1 LLSATLYALDEP
13 TVGLHAADSQRLLGV
28 LRHLRDLG
36 NTVVVVEH
44 DPAMIAGADHLIEL
58 GPGGGREGGR
68 LIGSGPPASGGNP
81 DHSGRLLLLRA
92 LGRERRFNKGD
103 PVIRITGAREHNLR
117 DLDVMIPLRRMVCI
131 TGVSGSG
138 KSTLIENVLYNNYLR
153 RAGENVS
160 EVGACE
166 RIEGLDQIGEIVHMG
181 QEMPARSMRS
191 NPATYL
197 KIHDEI
203 RKLFAATAEARR
215 LGIKPRDF
223 SFNVAGGRCERCLGS
238 GTVTVEMHFMA
249 DLEVRCEV
257 CDGRRFQS
265 HILGLHYQGRDINQV
280 LELTIG
286 EARAFFAKHPAIVR
300 RLEPLTA
307 VGLGY
312 LQLGQTTS
320 TLSGGEAQR
329 LKLARFLLAELEPLT
344 IARSGK
350 TLPRMFILDEPT
362 TGLASSDIKQLLRVF
377 SRLVAEGN
385 TLIVVEHNLELIA
398 HANHIIDL
406 GPGGGDEGGRIV
418 VAGDPLTIAGCEK
431 SATGR
436 ELRRLFGLPV
446 EAGAR
451 AIKSALRL
459 AAQA

>member
-1 LLSATLYALDEP
+1 
-13 TVGLHAADSQRLLGV
+13 
-28 LRHLRDLG
+28 
-36 NTVVVVEH
+36 
-44 DPAMIAGADHLIEL
+44 
-58 GPGGGREGGR
+58 
-68 LIGSGPPASGGNP
+68 
-81 DHSGRLLLLRA
+81 
-92 LGRERRFNKGD
+92 
-103 PVIRITGAREHNLR
+103 
-117 DLDVMIPLRRMVCI
+117 
-131 TGVSGSG
+131 
-138 KSTLIENVLYNNYLR
+138 
-153 RAGENVS
+153 
-160 EVGACE
+160 
-166 RIEGLDQIGEIVHMG
+166 
-181 QEMPARSMRS
+181 
-191 NPATYL
+191 
-197 KIHDEI
+197 
-203 RKLFAATAEARR
+203 
-215 LGIKPRDF
+215 
-223 SFNVAGGRCERCLGS
+223 
-238 GTVTVEMHFMA
+238 MA